1 MKQQFLKAARDL
13 TSNPKKTLLVV
24 FALILGIWGAGMVQV
39 SYVLLMHDLQANYQR
54 TAPAHLVFS
63 SPDFEKLNLEQFRG
77 KPDIETAEFRDFSLH
92 RIEVRPE
99 VWLPLSSGKKARRFP
114 CGTPYYHGRSNPA
127 TGYSQSNRCVTVSAV
142 QNIYFDAS
150 CHRCIIGADTER
162 YGDIRERGFKRLR
175 YFTKSNC

>member
-92 RIEVRPE
+92 RIEVRPD
-99 VWLPLSSGKKARRFP
+99 VWIPLWLYGVENFNDMKLARFFREEGKKVPLRNTILSWPVKSGNWVFF
-114 CGTPYYHGRSNPA
+114 CCC
-127 TGYSQSNRCVTVSAV
+127 SQLVFVLPFV
-142 QNIYFDAS
+142 W
-150 CHRCIIGADTER
+150 
-162 YGDIRERGFKRLR
+162 
-175 YFTKSNC
+175 